1 MRAEKEQLAA
11 AKTKLE
17 NDLAEATKKVET
29 VEQELIKEHWIYYI
43 YGQGG
48 GDRKMEYINPIS
60 FKHVYFFLNCIWIVE
75 CGYSKS

>member
-48 GDRKMEYINPIS
+48 KDGKMEDLNHAS
-60 FKHVYFFLNCIWIVE
+60 FKYVFVNMLIFRTTVFIL
-75 CGYSKS
+75 